1 MKIAQVA
8 PLYESVPPHGYG
20 GTERVVSYLTEELV
34 RDGHDVTL
42 FASGDSKTAARLVR
56 CAPRS
61 LRLGKAVDTLAHHI
75 LMLEHVFQRAEEF
88 DLVHFHIDY
97 LHFPLS
103 RRGSF
108 NQLTTL
114 HGRLDLP
121 DLPLLYDEFSEMP
134 LVSISNSQRQPL
146 SQANWVGTVYHGLPP
161 SSFTF
166 REKPEKYLL
175 FLGRISPEKRVDRA
189 IEIARRTHCKLKI
202 CAKIDR
208 VDRYYF
214 NKHIK
219 HLLDHPLIE
228 FIGEVGHEK
237 KNELLG
243 GASALLFP
251 IDWPEPFGLVM
262 IEALAC
268 GTPVIAFRCGS
279 VPEIIVQSKT
289 GFIVNEIEEA
299 VDAVQRISSI
309 DRTECRREFEN
320 RFTDWHM
327 AQDYLRIYQQQVARP
342 APRSQSDWDELQPSG
357 RSELEPV
364 IKTLMPN
371 AGSPPAIG
379 SARIPQAGS

>member
-34 RDGHDVTL
+34 REGHDVTL
-42 FASGDSKTAARLVR
+42 FASGDSKTAARLVP

-61 LRLGKAVDTLAHHI
+61 LRIGKAVDSLAHHI
-75 LMLEHVFQRAEEF
+75 LMLEHVFQRADEF
-88 DLVHFHIDY
+88 DLIHFHIDY

-103 RRGSF
+103 RRSSL

-134 LVSISNSQRQPL
+134 LVSISNSQRKPL

-161 SSFTF
+161 SSFIF
-166 REKPEKYLL
+166 REKAEDYLL

-189 IEIARRTHCKLKI
+189 IEIARHARRKLKI

-208 VDRYYF
+208 TDRYYF

-219 HLLDHPLIE
+219 HLLDHPSIE

-268 GTPVIAFRCGS
+268 GTPVIAFPCGS
-279 VPEIIVQSKT
+279 VPEVIIEGKT
-289 GFIVNEIEEA
+289 GFIVNEIEQA
-299 VDAVQRISSI
+299 VDAVHRIESI
-309 DRTECRREFEN
+309 DRKECRREFEE
-320 RFTDWHM
+320 RFTDQRM
-327 AQDYLRIYQQQVARP
+327 AQDYVRIYEQRLAR
-342 APRSQSDWDELQPSG
+342 A
-357 RSELEPV
+357 
-364 IKTLMPN
+364 
-371 AGSPPAIG
+371 A
-379 SARIPQAGS
+379 ARAAA

>member
-1 MKIAQVA
+1 
-8 PLYESVPPHGYG
+8 
-20 GTERVVSYLTEELV
+20 
-34 RDGHDVTL
+34 
-42 FASGDSKTAARLVR
+42 
-56 CAPRS
+56 
-61 LRLGKAVDTLAHHI
+61 
-75 LMLEHVFQRAEEF
+75 MLEHVFQRAEEF
-88 DLVHFHIDY
+88 DLIHFHIDY

-103 RRGSF
+103 RRGAFS
-108 NQLTTL
+108 QLTTL

-134 LVSISNSQRQPL
+134 LVSISNSQRKPL

-166 REKPEKYLL
+166 REKPENYLL

-189 IEIARRTHCKLKI
+189 IEIARRTQCKLKI

-208 VDRYYF
+208 ADRYHF

-243 GASALLFP
+243 GALALLFP

-268 GTPVIAFRCGS
+268 GTPVIAFPCGS
-279 VPEIIVQSKT
+279 VPEIIVQGKT

-309 DRTECRREFEN
+309 DRKECRREFEN

-327 AQDYLRIYQQQVARP
+327 TQDYLRIYRQQVARP
-342 APRSQSDWDELQPSG
+342 APGSQSDWDELQRNG
-357 RSELEPV
+357 RAEIEPV
-364 IKTLMPN
+364 TKTLVAN
-371 AGSPPAIG
+371 AGPLPAMD
-379 SARIPQAGS
+379 SARMPEPGS